1 MRWDMS
7 SMPQVN
13 DTRGNQSVH
22 ILMQEL
28 GSVLCLDCSLHTLL
42 DKYIE
47 LLVNHFE
54 ARCGFYTPFW
64 FEELSLVSSL
74 RVFKEEAWS
83 GDDAELDALCERA
96 RKRYAAYPDDTFL
109 YDGDDDP
116 FICLRLADNGHPE
129 MWLIIALEKPL
140 SDEALNAFVPLVSW
154 FQNGM
159 VQCRRKTTL
168 DSTQTRIDEMT
179 RGMAETMA
187 QLVQAEK
194 MSELGKLTAGIAH
207 EINNPIGYIRSNL
220 ETLVQYV
227 ETFEELFAE
236 IAQWAKTKPGC
247 SEMLQ
252 ELEAKYDLSFLL
264 EDAHEIVATN
274 VSGIDRIRDIVSD
287 LYAFSRKG
295 EGKMMPLSLQDVIQ
309 RCVKLTKTRFDNHH
323 QIQVDVHTDTPYCVG
338 DASQLEQ
345 VMINMMINAAH
356 AMPAGGVLSLDL
368 SSTEN
373 RLILKVKDTGVG
385 MDKVTQQ
392 KIFSPFFTTKPTG
405 VGTGLGLSISH
416 GILQAHNA
424 TVSVESAINEG
435 TEFTLSFPLYR
446 ESSD

>member
-13 DTRGNQSVH
+13 DTHGNQSVH

-109 YDGDDDP
+109 YDGEDDP

-140 SDEALNAFVPLVSW
+140 SNEALNAFVPLVSW

-179 RGMAETMA
+179 RGRAETMA

-274 VSGIDRIRDIVSD
+274 VSGI
-287 LYAFSRKG
+287 
-295 EGKMMPLSLQDVIQ
+295 
-309 RCVKLTKTRFDNHH
+309 N
-323 QIQVDVHTDTPYCVG
+323 
-338 DASQLEQ
+338 
-345 VMINMMINAAH
+345 
-356 AMPAGGVLSLDL
+356 
-368 SSTEN
+368 
-373 RLILKVKDTGVG
+373 
-385 MDKVTQQ
+385 
-392 KIFSPFFTTKPTG
+392 PT
-405 VGTGLGLSISH
+405 
-416 GILQAHNA
+416 
-424 TVSVESAINEG
+424 
-435 TEFTLSFPLYR
+435 
-446 ESSD
+446 